1 MQFGLSLGANRHRD
15 YSSHYCAG
23 EKGAAVEVTSGIR
36 DESLMRGK
44 TVVVTGST
52 SGIGEVAAVAL
63 ARMGARI
70 VLIARDKICADAT
83 LAQLREYAPGVAHA
97 VHFADLLRL
106 AEMKR
111 VAAQVAE
118 HEPRIDVLINNAGAL
133 FATRRLTEDGLE
145 CTFALNHMAYFVV
158 TEELRER
165 LSASAPARIINT
177 ASGAH
182 EGATLD
188 FDDLQSAK
196 NFGGMKAYRR
206 SKLCNI
212 LFTRELARRL
222 RDTGVTANCLHPGF
236 VATRFG
242 DQSGG
247 WMSHIVRLAKFF
259 AISPARGA
267 QTIVYLSSSPD
278 AAKTTGQ
285 YFYESI
291 AAVPSWA
298 AQDDRTASLLWQ
310 RSAALAGMK
319 E

>member
-1 MQFGLSLGANRHRD
+1 
-15 YSSHYCAG
+15 
-23 EKGAAVEVTSGIR
+23 
-36 DESLMRGK
+36 MRGK
-44 TVVVTGST
+44 TVVITGGT
-52 SGIGEVAAVAL
+52 SGIGEVAAVTL

-70 VLIARDKICADAT
+70 VLIARDKIRADAT
-83 LAQLREYAPGVAHA
+83 LARLREYPPGIAHTS
-97 VHFADLLRL
+97 HFADLSRL

-118 HEPRIDVLINNAGAL
+118 LEPRIDVLINNAGAL

-158 TEELRER
+158 TEGLRER

-212 LFTRELARRL
+212 LFTREVARRL

-247 WMSHIVRLAKFF
+247 WMSQIVRLAKFF
-259 AISPARGA
+259 AISPAKGA
-267 QTIVYLSSSPD
+267 QTIVYLASSPD
-278 AAKTTGQ
+278 VAKMTGR

-291 AAVPSWA
+291 PAIPSRA
-298 AQDDRTASLLWQ
+298 AQDDRAASLLWQ
-310 RSAALAGMK
+310 RTAALAGMK